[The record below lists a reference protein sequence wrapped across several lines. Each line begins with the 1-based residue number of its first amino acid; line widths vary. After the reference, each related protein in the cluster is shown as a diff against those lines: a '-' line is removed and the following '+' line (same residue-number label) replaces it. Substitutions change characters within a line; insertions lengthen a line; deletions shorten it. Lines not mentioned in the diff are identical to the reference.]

1 MGCQPTITI
10 AIPTRNRSGLLVDAI
25 DSALAQTFTDT
36 EILVLDDDS
45 SDDTCEVVARYADPR
60 LRYVRHHPNIG
71 MAANWNYGY
80 EHGRGRY
87 VAVLHD
93 DDYWAPTFLDRAL
106 TVFQRQPDAGFVYA
120 AVVPV
125 DLDRRIIGDRRLAL
139 SDVDLIMP
147 PATAVERLVKATEV
161 GWPAI
166 LVRRAA
172 MLEIGGFTE
181 DFPYHKDWAAWIQL
195 AARYPVGFLAETLG
209 CYRIH
214 PGQFSVEYGAELSA
228 IASDRHA
235 MLRRTIPG
243 LPLPAAERDRLLKLA
258 LRALAETQLV
268 SAWELARNGDRK
280 RARTEARYAFSID
293 RGVAWRTPQLVA
305 AAYAASFLP
314 RGMIRSLDHWRAQA
328 RPLFRRS

>member
-1 MGCQPTITI
+1 
-10 AIPTRNRSGLLVDAI
+10 
-25 DSALAQTFTDT
+25 
-36 EILVLDDDS
+36 
-45 SDDTCEVVARYADPR
+45 
-60 LRYVRHHPNIG
+60 

-93 DDYWAPTFLDRAL
+93 DDYWAPTFLDRVL

-293 RGVAWRTPQLVA
+293 PGVAWRTPQLVA
-305 AAYAASFLP
+305 AAYAGSFLP
-314 RGMIRSLDHWRAQA
+314 RGMIRGLDHWRAQA